1 MIAREYLVW
10 MKYTRVK
17 SPTEA
22 RQRESGA
29 FDKSL
34 CIPMEILVRVQ
45 IFIKRG
51 WISWF
56 VLSMGPGLQSS
67 KSQPGNWQIDF
78 NKYKHLASVL
88 VMYDHGKLCPRVAKL
103 AKYHRTG
110 PQHYHHL
117 RVHASTNRPKSTP
130 P

>member
-1 MIAREYLVW
+1 MTADDSTGIGLVW
-10 MKYTRVK
+10 MKYTRAK

-51 WISWF
+51 GF
-56 VLSMGPGLQSS
+56 PGL
-67 KSQPGNWQIDF
+67 F
-78 NKYKHLASVL
+78 
-88 VMYDHGKLCPRVAKL
+88 
-103 AKYHRTG
+103 
-110 PQHYHHL
+110 
-117 RVHASTNRPKSTP
+117 
-130 P
+130 